1 MDNSRR
7 NVKIGDFASR
17 YALVLFLVAMLVVFS
32 VGLSSLFFT
41 PGNFATMIQ
50 SQAILLFLALAVTVP
65 LRTGDFDLSVG
76 QTMVLSAVLVSIL
89 TTQYQVAVPLAIL
102 VSILTG
108 VVIGSIN
115 GFFVVIVRLNAFV
128 ATLGMMTL
136 LEGIA
141 FALTNY
147 RVIFGL
153 PDSLQWLSRNVIAGL
168 PQSAYFGW
176 ILLLILWYI
185 YEFTPLGRHL
195 LAIGENA
202 ENARLSG
209 IRVDSIRFGSF
220 VAAATIS
227 AIAGVLLAGELGAM
241 DPTIGPQYL
250 LTPYAAAFLGSTTIQ
265 IGRFNAWGTLIGLYL
280 LVAGITGLEL
290 LGTPT
295 WVSSV
300 FNGVAL
306 LAAILFARL
315 TRGRQA

>member
-1 MDNSRR
+1 MDDARQNLKR
-7 NVKIGDFASR
+7 GDFASR
-17 YALVLFLVAMLVVFS
+17 YALLFFLIAMLATFS
-32 VGLSSLFFT
+32 IGMSNLFFT
-41 PGNFATMIQ
+41 TANFTSMIR
-50 SQAILLFLALAVTVP
+50 SQGILLFLALAVTVP

-89 TTQYQVAVPLAIL
+89 TTQYQVPVPLAVL

-108 VVIGSIN
+108 VVIGAIN
-115 GFFVVIVRLNAFV
+115 GFFVVVVRLNAFV
-128 ATLGMMTL
+128 TTLGMMTL

-147 RVIFGL
+147 RVLFGL
-153 PDSLQWLSRNVIAGL
+153 PDSLQWLSRNTIAGL

-176 ILLLILWYI
+176 ILLLILWYV

-202 ENARLSG
+202 DNARLSG

-280 LVAGITGLEL
+280 LVAGITGLQL
-290 LGTPT
+290 MGIPT

-306 LAAILFARL
+306 LTAILFARL
-315 TRGRQA
+315 TRGRQG

>member
-1 MDNSRR
+1 MDSSRR

>member
-1 MDNSRR
+1 MDNTRR
-7 NVKIGDFASR
+7 NVKLSDFASR
-17 YALVLFLVAMLVVFS
+17 YALLVFLLAMLGAFS
-32 VGLSSLFFT
+32 IGMSSLFFT
-41 PGNFATMIQ
+41 AGNFATMIQ

-89 TTQYQVAVPLAIL
+89 TTQYQVPVPLAVL

-108 VVIGSIN
+108 VAIGAIN

-147 RVIFGL
+147 RVLFGL

-176 ILLLILWYI
+176 ILLLILWYV

-290 LGTPT
+290 MGTPT